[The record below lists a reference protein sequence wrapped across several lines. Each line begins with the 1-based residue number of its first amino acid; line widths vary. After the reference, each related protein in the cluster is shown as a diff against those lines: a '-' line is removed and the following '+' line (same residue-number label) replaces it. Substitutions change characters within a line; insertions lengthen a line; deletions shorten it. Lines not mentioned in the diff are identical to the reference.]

1 MSLSVTDDT
10 YFVRM
15 MESVWQVRED
25 EDADIDPKYMEH
37 LVKLI
42 RHKLLDLSRDSSDE
56 YVLRQLYMEFDTNK
70 NGTICVEELSGMLRK
85 L

>member
-1 MSLSVTDDT
+1 MSLSVTDDV

-25 EDADIDPKYMEH
+25 EDADVDPKHLEH
-37 LVKLI
+37 IVKLI
-42 RHKLLDLSRDSSDE
+42 RHKLLDLSKGSSDE

-70 NGTICVEELSGMLRK
+70 NGSLCVEEL
-85 L
+85 

>member
-25 EDADIDPKYMEH
+25 EDADVDPKYMEH

-42 RHKLLDLSRDSSDE
+42 RHKLLDLSRDNSDE
-56 YVLRQLYMEFDTNK
+56 YVLRQLYMEFDSNK
-70 NGTICVEELSGMLRK
+70 NGSLCVEELESMLRK